1 MTEHKHIFKSE
12 DGEVLEMTI
21 KAEMSREKVLEH
33 YGYEDTQEAHVAMG
47 FWAKETVPE
56 RIGKL
61 SDALKKTLDFNK
73 KVRVI
78 FEYDPD
84 FPRAYLR
91 IEGTKEINPE
101 EAHTDSL

>member
-1 MTEHKHIFKSE
+1 MWE
-12 DGEVLEMTI
+12 DG
-21 KAEMSREKVLEH
+21 MSREKVLEH
-33 YGYEDTQEAHVAMG
+33 YGYKDTQEPHVAMG

-61 SDALKKTLDFNK
+61 SDALKETLDFK
-73 KVRVI
+73 KKFRVI

-91 IEGTKEINPE
+91 IEGTKEVNVK
-101 EAHTDSL
+101 